1 MAELI
6 QQHHAPG
13 RTLAGI
19 ETTVKSVV
27 ELDINV
33 PQERLAALFADP
45 RHSTEWMDDVAR
57 YEPISGVPGTPGST
71 YRLVPKTGKMVL
83 VATVI
88 SRRLPAEVR
97 LHLDA
102 SSVAVSVT
110 ATFTAL
116 SPQRTRLISEEVFSF
131 KSLIHTLFGIVA
143 QGAIRRAH
151 RRHMAGFKRFAEQR
165 G

>member
-6 QQHHAPG
+6 QQQQAAS

-19 ETTVKSVV
+19 DTPVKSVV

-45 RHSTEWMDDVAR
+45 RNSTEWMDDLAR
-57 YEPISGVPGTPGST
+57 YEPLSGVPGTPGST
-71 YRLVPKTGKMVL
+71 YRLVPKTGKMIF

-88 SRRLPAEVR
+88 ATRLPTEVC

-102 SSVAVSVT
+102 ASVAVSVT

-116 SPQRTRLISEEVFSF
+116 TPESTHLVSEEVFSF
-131 KSLIHTLFGIVA
+131 KGLIHTLFGFVA
-143 QGAIRRAH
+143 QWAIRRAH
-151 RRHMAGFKRFAEQR
+151 RRHMTGFKRFAEQR
-165 G
+165 E